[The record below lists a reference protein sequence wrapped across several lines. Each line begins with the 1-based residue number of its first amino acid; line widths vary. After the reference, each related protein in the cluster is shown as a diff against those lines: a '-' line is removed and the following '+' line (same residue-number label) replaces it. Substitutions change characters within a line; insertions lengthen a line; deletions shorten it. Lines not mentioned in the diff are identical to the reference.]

1 MLKAISEMV
10 PTFSMVMKQHHK
22 YDLYLKSLFLFL
34 KKNLSISYFSLTKSL
49 INPIFFFLNIYHQ
62 LKEITNVFQESNKFK
77 QKLE

>member
-34 KKNLSISYFSLTKSL
+34 KKNFKHKLLFIDK
-49 INPIFFFLNIYHQ
+49 IFN
-62 LKEITNVFQESNKFK
+62 
-77 QKLE
+77 

>member
-34 KKNLSISYFSLTKSL
+34 KKILSISYFSLTKSL
-49 INPIFFFLNIYHQ
+49 INPIFFF
-62 LKEITNVFQESNKFK
+62 FK
-77 QKLE
+77 YLPSVKRNH